1 MEKLANQFFD
11 KVIEPT
17 PKWFFSKLIYKYKLS
32 KYYGELINTSPS
44 YAMMREM
51 AAFIKIAEVSFFYH
65 NTKDMQDM
73 LPITYSKDGF
83 IYIEFAL
90 NDTNVCTI
98 GLKQSNPTITL
109 SILNT
114 IKNEVISSIKF
125 KDRELVIDNK
135 IDEYLFINM
144 LNKLMTSFVN
154 LMKYCKEV

>member
-1 MEKLANQFFD
+1 M
-11 KVIEPT
+11 
-17 PKWFFSKLIYKYKLS
+17 
-32 KYYGELINTSPS
+32 
-44 YAMMREM
+44 
-51 AAFIKIAEVSFFYH
+51 
-65 NTKDMQDM
+65 KDG